1 MTKVNKENMKE
12 LYDTL
17 LNTFCKKNH
26 DYGNSFELSLDKHG
40 LVAGVVRME
49 DKMNRLSTLVD
60 SDTDAQIASES
71 LVDTLMDL
79 SNYAAM
85 SACWLMGQY
94 DVYNE
99 ENLQKIENDLSKES
113 DFNRKKELENIL
125 VQIEKEKN
133 QIKKLHDDNLQ
144 ILKDIRNEVE
154 NKTAKIYN
162 AMKAKN
168 AAEIFDQMIDEGKI
182 DDVFDIILKLK
193 ENNVTQIMKFLS
205 VTNASI
211 ITQKLENYNIENEK
225 KD

>member
-1 MTKVNKENMKE
+1 MKKIII
-12 LYDTL
+12 L
-17 LNTFCKKNH
+17 LFL
-26 DYGNSFELSLDKHG
+26 GISLN
-40 LVAGVVRME
+40 AE
-49 DKMNRLSTLVD
+49 ETS
-60 SDTDAQIASES
+60 SS
-71 LVDTLMDL
+71 LTR
-79 SNYAAM
+79 
-85 SACWLMGQY
+85 
-94 DVYNE
+94 
-99 ENLQKIENDLSKES
+99 QKIEVMELKKELNNFYNEKEKEYQ
-113 DFNRKKELENIL
+113 DRKKELENIL